1 MKESLWGYW
10 LIILG
15 IFILSVMLLLQNYT
29 TTNEQDVYLI
39 KEITDA
45 AMGDS
50 LDLAHYRKYGE
61 IRIIKE
67 KFVENFIRRFSETIN
82 INKNYKISFY
92 DIYEAP
98 PKVSVKV
105 ATTTGDITIEGT
117 TDSYA
122 VVNKLDAIL
131 EDLKTPNTPENNE
144 FPKYYK
150 GNKVASSTPSKTQ
163 KPSESNTDDK
173 KESIT
178 LNFSGITQ
186 NPNQVFTNN
195 GKDVKMSCACGPLS
209 LTSIIES
216 KGKSNKL
223 YEYLSNSG
231 YTHNKLSGSGS
242 QSQKMAALTFSK
254 MSNSGLNG
262 PTNGNAQR
270 GSTWCGSN
278 GNYTTSSEFS
288 SIVTNS
294 GLSITG
300 KGGGLNR
307 GSTGFADKIY
317 EQLKNGSLV
326 MVALPA
332 GYNKKGTGFEST
344 GGGHYVVIYGYD
356 AKTNTFLFYDGYNGR
371 GNRKESWDV
380 VNSSVVEYIGIS

>member
-186 NPNQVFTNN
+186 NPN
-195 GKDVKMSCACGPLS
+195 
-209 LTSIIES
+209 
-216 KGKSNKL
+216 
-223 YEYLSNSG
+223 
-231 YTHNKLSGSGS
+231 
-242 QSQKMAALTFSK
+242 
-254 MSNSGLNG
+254 
-262 PTNGNAQR
+262 
-270 GSTWCGSN
+270 
-278 GNYTTSSEFS
+278 
-288 SIVTNS
+288 
-294 GLSITG
+294 
-300 KGGGLNR
+300 
-307 GSTGFADKIY
+307 
-317 EQLKNGSLV
+317 
-326 MVALPA
+326 
-332 GYNKKGTGFEST
+332 
-344 GGGHYVVIYGYD
+344 
-356 AKTNTFLFYDGYNGR
+356 
-371 GNRKESWDV
+371 
-380 VNSSVVEYIGIS
+380 